1 MLRYE
6 TDLDALSDY
15 LVGIVR
21 EEAAS
26 PRLFVAAVRHHMPK
40 PSDEG

>member
-21 EEAAS
+21 ERRQPALVS
-26 PRLFVAAVRHHMPK
+26 LWLL
-40 PSDEG
+40 